1 MSDKRPPSE
10 GIYRRV
16 SVRMYGDEKFMR
28 LSPLLPSGQA
38 LWIYLLTGPHTGAIP
53 GVFVI
58 GKAALAEVLG
68 WEDEA
73 FAKAFAEVFG
83 EGLIEFDKKSR
94 LWFIPNAIKH
104 NMPAN
109 PNVVRS
115 WRSHIA
121 LLPECEMRDRIFE
134 HLRTELFSL
143 SEAFGKAFEE
153 SFEKP
158 SAKPLPKPSPK
169 HSPKQEAGSR
179 KQESRDSRTR
189 SPAAERGSRLPEGW
203 QPSSDDV
210 EFCRAQRPDLNP
222 VEVVERF
229 RDYWA
234 AQPGAKGRKA
244 NWSATWRNWVRNER
258 QGHASK
264 GAPPVLDADEQFTA
278 ASFAEGR
285 A

>member
-1 MSDKRPPSE
+1 MTDKRTPAE

-28 LSPLLPSGQA
+28 LSPLQPSGQA
-38 LWIYLLTGPHTGAIP
+38 LWIYLLTGPHTSAIP

-68 WEDEA
+68 WDDEA
-73 FAKAFAEVFG
+73 FAKAFDEVFG

-115 WRSHIA
+115 WRAHGA

-134 HLRTELFSL
+134 HLKTQLFAL
-143 SEAFGKAFEE
+143 SDAFGKAFEE
-153 SFEKP
+153 SFEKA
-158 SAKPLPKPSPK
+158 SPKSLSKASPK
-169 HSPKQEAGSR
+169 HSQKQEAGNR
-179 KQESRDSRTR
+179 KQEREARKG
-189 SPAAERGSRLPEGW
+189 SPVAERGARLSADWHPNAE
-203 QPSSDDV
+203 DLA
-210 EFCRAQRPDLNP
+210 FCKHQRPDLNP
-222 VEVVERF
+222 TEVVERF
-229 RDYWA
+229 QDYWT
-234 AQPGAKGRKA
+234 AQPGAKGRKS

-258 QGHASK
+258 VQNTGSRDMGSNPWDHA
-264 GAPPVLDADEQFTA
+264 Q
-278 ASFAEGR
+278 
-285 A
+285 

>member
-1 MSDKRPPSE
+1 VSEKRPPSE
-10 GIYRRV
+10 GIYRRL

-28 LSPLLPSGQA
+28 LSPLPPSGQS

-73 FAKAFAEVFG
+73 FAKAFTEVFG

-121 LLPECEMRDRIFE
+121 LLPECEMRERIFG
-134 HLRTELFSL
+134 HLRTELFAL
-143 SEAFGKAFEE
+143 SDAFGKAFEE
-153 SFEKP
+153 SFEKS
-158 SAKPLPKPSPK
+158 SAKPLPKASPK
-169 HSPKQEAGSR
+169 HSPKQEAGNR

-189 SPAAERGSRLPEGW
+189 SPAAERGSRLSEGW
-203 QPSSDDV
+203 QPSLDDLQ
-210 EFCRAQRPDLNP
+210 FCRAERSDLNP
-222 VEVVERF
+222 TEVVERF
-229 RDYWA
+229 RDYWS
-234 AQPGAKGRKA
+234 AQPGAKGRKV

-258 QGHASK
+258 AGASPTRQQATARPWE
-264 GAPPVLDADEQFTA
+264 GAQ
-278 ASFAEGR
+278 
-285 A
+285 